1 MKQATLLILAA
12 GMGSRYGGLKQLDR
26 LGPGGGTVLDY
37 SVFDALRAGFSRV
50 VFVTRRELA
59 DAFEDA
65 FVSRWRAKADCALA
79 FQELSDVPAPFSV
92 PAGREKPW
100 GTAHAIRAARHEIAG
115 PFAVINA
122 DDFYGANAFRAL
134 ADFLLRPA
142 AGGARHAMVAYRLE
156 NTLSENG
163 TVSRGVCRV
172 TDAGMLSGIEEFTKI
187 ARGED
192 GTMRDAATGT
202 ELPDGTPV
210 SMNCWG
216 FDAGLFDA
224 LERDFASFLASPE
237 AAGNPKAEFT
247 IPSVV
252 DGAIARGDAV
262 EVLPCDAKWSGVTYQ
277 SDRPAVVARLAA
289 LTASGEYPADLWA

>member
-1 MKQATLLILAA
+1 MEQATLLILAA

-37 SVFDALRAGFSRV
+37 SVFDALRAGFSRI

-59 DAFEDA
+59 SAFEEA
-65 FVSRWRAKADCALA
+65 FVSRWRAKADCAMA
-79 FQELSDVPAPFSV
+79 FQELDDLPPPFAV

-100 GTAHAIRAARHEIAG
+100 GTAHAIRAARHAVSG

-134 ADFLLRPA
+134 ADFLVSPDK
-142 AGGARHAMVAYRLE
+142 GGARHAMVAYRLE

-163 TVSRGVCRV
+163 SVSRGVCRV
-172 TDAGMLSGIEEFTKI
+172 SPEGMLEGIEEFTKI
-187 ARGED
+187 SRDANGE
-192 GTMRDAATGT
+192 MVDAATGT
-202 ELPDGTPV
+202 HLPEGTPV

-216 FDAGLFDA
+216 FDASLFDA
-224 LERDFASFLASPE
+224 LERDFASFLAKPE
-237 AAGNPKAEFT
+237 TASNPKAEFT

-252 DGAIARGDAV
+252 DGAIASGDPV
-262 EVLPCDAKWSGVTYQ
+262 KVLSTDAKWTGVTYQ
-277 SDRPAVVARLAA
+277 SDREGVVARLAA
-289 LTASGEYPADLWA
+289 LTERGDYPADLWR

>member
-1 MKQATLLILAA
+1 MKQVTLLILAA

-59 DAFEDA
+59 DAFEEA

-100 GTAHAIRAARHEIAG
+100 GTAHAIRAAHHAISG

-122 DDFYGANAFRAL
+122 DDFYGQNAFRAL
-134 ADFLLRPA
+134 AGFLSSPDA
-142 AGGARHAMVAYRLE
+142 ASPHAMVAYRLE
-156 NTLSENG
+156 NTLSEHG

-172 TDAGMLSGIEEFTKI
+172 SPEGTLSGITEFLKI
-187 ARGED
+187 ARD
-192 GTMRDAATGT
+192 GDGAMRDGATGT
-202 ELPDGTPV
+202 VLPEGTPV

-216 FDAGLFDA
+216 FSPAFFDA
-224 LERDFASFLASPE
+224 LEKDFASFLASPE
-237 AAGNPKAEFT
+237 AAANPKAEFT

-262 EVLPCDAKWSGVTYQ
+262 KVLPCDAKWSGVTYQ

-289 LTASGEYPADLWA
+289 LTESGEYPADLWA